1 MQEVANFSSVF
12 IKLMWSMNEKLN
24 VKVAIIGDGV
34 DLIDSTHNLKVSGGI
49 SFVPQHPAWYLSSTG
64 HGTEMATLIR
74 RVCPFSDLYIAR
86 LNVDDPTTERN
97 AAQVMQIHSDPNIV
111 RL

>member
-1 MQEVANFSSVF
+1 MQEVANF
-12 IKLMWSMNEKLN
+12 IGDIAPKWSRNERIN

-34 DLIDSTHNLKVSGGI
+34 DLIDSTQNLQVSGGI
-49 SFVPQHPAWYLSSTG
+49 SFVPQHHAWYFSSTG

-74 RVCPFSDLYIAR
+74 RVCPFSNLYVAR

-97 AAQVMQIHSDPNIV
+97 AAQVRQIHSDPNIL
-111 RL
+111 RF